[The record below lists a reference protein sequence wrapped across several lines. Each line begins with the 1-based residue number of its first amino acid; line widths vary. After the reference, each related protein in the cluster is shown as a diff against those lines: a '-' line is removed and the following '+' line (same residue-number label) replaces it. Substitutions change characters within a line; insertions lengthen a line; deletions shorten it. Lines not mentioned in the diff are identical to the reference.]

1 MIGMATGCVLCE
13 FLAPFSTGLIEF
25 AVMIGLVAGLAF
37 IRACPQSW
45 LPLPV
50 AVLGYAFA
58 WISSFVFEQNRPA
71 TFIYPTYSLMCDNIM
86 WYQTLTGVLLW
97 NEYLE

>member
-58 WISSFVFEQNRPA
+58 WIGSFVFEQNRPA
-71 TFIYPTYSLMCDNIM
+71 TFIYPAYSLMCDNIM